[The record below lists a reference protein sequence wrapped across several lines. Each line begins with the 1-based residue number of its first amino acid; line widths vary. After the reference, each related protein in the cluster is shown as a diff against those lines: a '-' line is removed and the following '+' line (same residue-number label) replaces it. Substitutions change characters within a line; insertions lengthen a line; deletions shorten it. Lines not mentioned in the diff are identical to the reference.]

1 MYRMIQLE
9 SLVPETLPGVA
20 LFIKHGDNHV
30 LYKNPNLS
38 FTQNDKE
45 RLLDNNVNQLFIK
58 AAEMSTYNQYVEANL
73 PMLLSDEN
81 IEPLVKQNMLY
92 QASINYVQEIFDSP
106 AIAIKQ
112 NVDRCRNLISL
123 ILNDVMNSDGVINA
137 LSSLVDHNTYTYVHS
152 VQVAAYSIALH
163 VKMLELSRD
172 ELMDVGIGSLFHD
185 YGKVY
190 VSKELLD
197 KPGKLTASE
206 FMEVKKHPVY
216 GYSTLKDLEVFTPVA
231 LGIVKHHHEKEN
243 GNGYPDGL
251 SSYDIARSSKITA
264 IADVFSALTTT
275 RSYRNAL
282 SKESALKIMYGEM
295 EGSFDMQ
302 YLDTFRESLN

>member
-9 SLVPETLPGVA
+9 SLLPETLPGVS
-20 LFIKHGDNHV
+20 LFIKHGENHV
-30 LYKNPNLS
+30 LYKNPSLS
-38 FTQNDKE
+38 FTQTDKE
-45 RLLDNNVNQLFIK
+45 RLLDNNVKHLFVK
-58 AAEMSTYNQYVEANL
+58 AADMSTFNQYLEANL
-73 PMLLSDEN
+73 PLLLNDEN
-81 IEPLVKQNMLY
+81 LEPAAKQNMLY
-92 QASINYVQEIFDSP
+92 QASVNYVQEIFDSP
-106 AIAIKQ
+106 AVAIKQ
-112 NVDRCRNLISL
+112 NVERCRNLIKL
-123 ILNDVMNSDGVINA
+123 ILSDVMNSDGVMTA

-152 VQVAAYSIALH
+152 VQVATYSIALH
-163 VKMLELSRD
+163 VKMFELSRD

-190 VSKELLD
+190 IPKVLLD
-197 KPGKLTASE
+197 KPGKLSPSE
-206 FMEVKKHPVY
+206 FMELKKHPVY
-216 GYSTLKDLEVFTPVA
+216 GYSTLKGLELFTPVA

-275 RSYRNAL
+275 RSYREAL
-282 SKESALKIMYGEM
+282 SKESALEIMYTEM

-302 YLDTFRESLN
+302 YLNTFRDSLN